1 MASARGR
8 TAERR
13 PVTVDND
20 DFSQKL
26 RRIDR
31 AMADVEFLL
40 DGERLEAARALV
52 SAILDV
58 HHDALE
64 ELFEAASG
72 SAGDALVA
80 LACRPRIAW
89 MLGLHGVNP
98 DPLEGRAREALRAAR
113 SAPGS
118 GGRAEIVRVEGERVS
133 VRVID
138 GSEDGR
144 RLLARAVERA
154 MAELAPEAELA
165 FEGLAPEPSE
175 PGLFAVTRVVRRR
188 EVPPP

>member
-1 MASARGR
+1 MDG
-8 TAERR
+8 
-13 PVTVDND
+13 D

-26 RRIDR
+26 RRINR
-31 AMADVEFLL
+31 AIANVEFLL

-52 SAILDV
+52 GAILDV

-64 ELFEAASG
+64 ELFEAAASG

-89 MLGLHGVNP
+89 LLGLHGVNP
-98 DPLEGRAREALRAAR
+98 DPLEGRAQEALRAAR
-113 SAPGS
+113 AVPGS

-133 VRVID
+133 VRVIG

-144 RLLARAVERA
+144 RLLASAVERT

-165 FEGLAPEPSE
+165 FEGLAPEPNE
-175 PGLFAVTRVVRRR
+175 PELFADERLLRLG

>member
-1 MASARGR
+1 MN
-8 TAERR
+8 
-13 PVTVDND
+13 VDSD

-89 MLGLHGVNP
+89 LLGLHGVKP
-98 DPLEGRAREALRAAR
+98 DPLEGRAREA
-113 SAPGS
+113 
-118 GGRAEIVRVEGERVS
+118 
-133 VRVID
+133 
-138 GSEDGR
+138 
-144 RLLARAVERA
+144 
-154 MAELAPEAELA
+154 ELA
-165 FEGLAPEPSE
+165 FELLAPKPGEPE
-175 PGLFAVTRVVRRR
+175 LFAVERPVRRR